1 MSSSSLLLPR
11 NNKRTASAAAG
22 TTKFEPTGNLM
33 ASLGSQKAKPD
44 VRVDTSYAAA
54 RRVYKLPA
62 IVDEDPMRV
71 IDCVLER
78 HNHGASP
85 YTARALVSSSASAR
99 TDARLAAI

>member
-22 TTKFEPTGNLM
+22 TTKFDLM